1 VPAGVVLTGSAAS
14 AQTLEVA
21 YWNVKSRKW
30 QVALPGH
37 PASFVD
43 TSNCTDPMQPL
54 NAWGIGPVRQEL
66 ARLNADPSTVALG
79 LGEAWV
85 CGTPGRVRAAL
96 S

>member
-1 VPAGVVLTGSAAS
+1 VPASVVLPGSAAS
-14 AQTLEVA
+14 AQTLKVA
-21 YWNVKSRKW
+21 YWNFKSGKW

-43 TSNCTDPMQPL
+43 TSNCTDP
-54 NAWGIGPVRQEL
+54 
-66 ARLNADPSTVALG
+66 RLNADPSIVALG

-96 S
+96 SSLQSNSIVSAG